1 NIAEATTEPAGGPT
15 EPPSGLTA
23 EAASQTE
30 IDLAWTDDSDNEDA
44 FHIERCT
51 GAGCVVFEEAGEAPA
66 NATSF
71 EDTGLAAGTTYR
83 YRVRAR
89 AGTEYSSYSNT
100 VEAATLPA
108 TGGALLSD
116 DFNDGV
122 MDASKWFLGQLSRS
136 ASNYDPLIA
145 VSETGGEL
153 VITPRSSYSSAS
165 YGGYVSNA
173 EWDLTGRS
181 ATVQAAIAQ
190 NNAVSIFSVGIDKD
204 NWYSFRAKGKT
215 LYMESRIDGST
226 SKTSV
231 RYDAVAHRF
240 WRIRHD
246 AGTDTIRFETS
257 ANGAIWTS
265 LRSIHR

>member
-1 NIAEATTEPAGGPT
+1 SFIDDGLTADTLYRYRVTAYNQAGASAATNIAEATTEPAGGPT

-122 MDASKWFLGQLSRS
+122 MDASKWFLGQL
-136 ASNYDPLIA
+136 
-145 VSETGGEL
+145 
-153 VITPRSSYSSAS
+153 
-165 YGGYVSNA
+165 
-173 EWDLTGRS
+173 
-181 ATVQAAIAQ
+181 
-190 NNAVSIFSVGIDKD
+190 
-204 NWYSFRAKGKT
+204 
-215 LYMESRIDGST
+215 
-226 SKTSV
+226 
-231 RYDAVAHRF
+231 
-240 WRIRHD
+240 
-246 AGTDTIRFETS
+246 
-257 ANGAIWTS
+257 
-265 LRSIHR
+265 